1 MSALRTFLAAV
12 GISLLARGL
21 ARAPAQPAASSAHA
35 RVKGQSRK
43 MAIWSTRSGVSTV
56 GATYGLK
63 DGMQTS
69 PGHSFRPLQ
78 RAKRVR
84 SHRRRYLAER
94 AKVFTQLTDSQQKNR
109 SPLRLF

>member
-12 GISLLARGL
+12 GISPLARGL

-35 RVKGQSRK
+35 RVKWQSRK
-43 MAIWSTRSGVSTV
+43 LAIWSTRSGVGTV
-56 GATYGLK
+56 GAAYGLK

-78 RAKRVR
+78 PAKRV